1 MKLTKEQK
9 KQIDDIILNYAQGA
23 FLSHSWEDDPN
34 DIMDALANG
43 NPDNKVAIWE
53 PLEYFAPEDIADLV
67 EDRILFKELYVK
79 RNLEG
84 HLTGRRNRIIKR
96 PPAK

>member
-1 MKLTKEQK
+1 MRLTKEQK

-67 EDRILFKELYVK
+67 EDHAYCLKNYMLKEILKVILPEEEIEL
-79 RNLEG
+79 
-84 HLTGRRNRIIKR
+84 
-96 PPAK
+96 